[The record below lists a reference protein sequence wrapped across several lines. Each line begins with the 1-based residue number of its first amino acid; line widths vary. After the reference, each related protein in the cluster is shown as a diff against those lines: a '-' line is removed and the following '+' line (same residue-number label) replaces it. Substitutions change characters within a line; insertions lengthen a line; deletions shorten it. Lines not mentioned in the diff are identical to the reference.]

1 MRISYSKEL
10 NLALIM
16 HTEAE
21 TVLIP
26 LYFPFLLLKISYFE
40 RGDFEVAQANPC
52 LFSGLPTYLVCSL
65 MLAFDVMSAF
75 GVPF

>member
-1 MRISYSKEL
+1 MRVMMAVE
-10 NLALIM
+10 
-16 HTEAE
+16 
-21 TVLIP
+21 
-26 LYFPFLLLKISYFE
+26 LLLEIVPLIHFGDNLNKK

-65 MLAFDVMSAF
+65 MHAFDVMSAF